1 MSRLFKDGQVLPF
14 NGGHFINP
22 SFKRPWGSKEGKGV
36 KGKPLNAHAEK
47 GRMRERIWQLMED
60 REIARFPRPAYGRI
74 PNFLGAEE
82 AAQRLAVLP
91 EFQGSKVVKVNPD
104 SPQNPVREA
113 VLSSGKVL
121 IMPTP
126 RLREGFL
133 VLDPKTISKQAT
145 RGASTIK
152 GAFKYGK
159 PADTGKIPKIDLI
172 VAGSVAV
179 SPDGARIGK
188 GGGYIEI
195 EYGILR
201 ELNLVG
207 EETPIATTVH
217 DVQVV
222 DGLPMED
229 HDFSVDVI
237 VTPTRTVRV
246 KERRHRPKGII
257 WKKITP
263 EMLERMPVLTELK
276 RKVDQG
282 GDL

>member
-1 MSRLFKDGQVLPF
+1 V
-14 NGGHFINP
+14 
-22 SFKRPWGSKEGKGV
+22 
-36 KGKPLNAHAEK
+36 EK
-47 GRMRERIWQLMED
+47 GRIRERIWELMENK
-60 REIARFPRPAYGRI
+60 EIARFPRPVYGRI

-82 AAQRLAVLP
+82 AARKLIALP
-91 EFQGSKVVKVNPD
+91 EFQRAKVVKVNPD

-133 VLDPKTISKQAT
+133 VLDPKLISKRAV
-145 RGASTIK
+145 RAASTIR

-159 PADTGKIPKIDLI
+159 PAGIEKIPKIDLI

-188 GGGYIEI
+188 GGGYSEI

-201 ELNLVG
+201 NLNLVG
-207 EETPIATTVH
+207 EKTPIATTVH
-217 DVQVV
+217 DLQVV
-222 DGLPMED
+222 DGVPMEE

-237 VTPTRTVRV
+237 VTPTRAIRV
-246 KERRHRPKGII
+246 KERRNRPKGII
-257 WKKITP
+257 WEKVTP
-263 EMLERMPVLTELK
+263 DMLERMPVLMELR

-282 GDL
+282 DNL

>member
-1 MSRLFKDGQVLPF
+1 VFPF
-14 NGGHFINP
+14 NGSHFINP
-22 SFKRPWGSKEGKGV
+22 SFKGPQDSKKGKGV
-36 KGKPLNAHAEK
+36 EEKPLKAQVEK
-47 GRMRERIWQLMED
+47 GQIRERIWKLMENK
-60 REIARFPRPAYGRI
+60 EIARFPRPVYGRI

-82 AAQRLAVLP
+82 AARKLTALP
-91 EFQGSKVVKVNPD
+91 EFQRTKVVKVNPD

-113 VLSSGKVL
+113 VLSGGKVL

-133 VLDPKTISKQAT
+133 VLDPKIISKQAM
-145 RGASTIK
+145 GEAATIR

-159 PADTGKIPKIDLI
+159 PADIGKIPKIDLI

-188 GGGYIEI
+188 GGGYSEI

-207 EETPIATTVH
+207 GETPIVTTVH

-222 DGLPMED
+222 DEAPMEE
-229 HDFSVDVI
+229 HDFSVDII
-237 VTPTRTVRV
+237 VTPTRTIRV
-246 KERRHRPKGII
+246 KERRNRPKGII
-257 WKKITP
+257 WEKVTP
-263 EMLERMPVLTELK
+263 DMLEKMPILMELR

-282 GDL
+282 SDL

>member
-1 MSRLFKDGQVLPF
+1 LKAQV
-14 NGGHFINP
+14 
-22 SFKRPWGSKEGKGV
+22 
-36 KGKPLNAHAEK
+36 EK
-47 GRMRERIWQLMED
+47 GRIRERVWKLMKD
-60 REIARFPRPAYGRI
+60 QEIARFPRPVYGRI

-82 AAQRLAVLP
+82 AARKLTALP
-91 EFQGSKVVKVNPD
+91 EFQRAKVVKVNPD

-133 VLDPKTISKQAT
+133 VLDPKIIPKQAL
-145 RGASTIK
+145 REASTIR
-152 GAFKYGK
+152 GAFKHGK
-159 PADTGKIPKIDLI
+159 PVDIGKIPKVDLI

-188 GGGYIEI
+188 GGGYSEI

-201 ELNLVG
+201 ELNLIG
-207 EETPIATTVH
+207 EGTPIVTTVH
-217 DVQVV
+217 DVQIV
-222 DGLPMED
+222 DEAPMEE

-237 VTPTRTVRV
+237 VTPTRTIRV
-246 KERRHRPKGII
+246 EERRNRPKGII
-257 WKKITP
+257 WEKVTP
-263 EMLERMPVLTELK
+263 EMLERMPVLTELR

>member
-1 MSRLFKDGQVLPF
+1 MKAQ
-14 NGGHFINP
+14 
-22 SFKRPWGSKEGKGV
+22 
-36 KGKPLNAHAEK
+36 AEK
-47 GRMRERIWQLMED
+47 GRIRERIWKLIED
-60 REIARFPRPAYGRI
+60 KEIARFPRPVYGRI

-82 AAQRLAVLP
+82 AARKLTALP
-91 EFQGSKVVKVNPD
+91 EFKRAKVVKVNPD
-104 SPQNPVREA
+104 SPQNPVRAA
-113 VLSSGKVL
+113 VLFSGKVL

-133 VLDPKTISKQAT
+133 ILDPKIISKQAM
-145 RGASTIK
+145 RGAPTIR

-159 PADTGKIPKIDLI
+159 PADIGKIPKIDLI

-188 GGGYIEI
+188 GGGYSEI

-201 ELNLVG
+201 ELNLIG
-207 EETPIATTVH
+207 EKTQIVTTVH

-222 DGLPMED
+222 DGVPMED
-229 HDFSVDVI
+229 HDFAVDVI
-237 VTPTRTVRV
+237 VTPTRTIRV
-246 KERRHRPKGII
+246 KERRNRPKGII
-257 WKKITP
+257 WEKVTP
-263 EMLERMPVLTELK
+263 DMLERMPILMELK

>member
-1 MSRLFKDGQVLPF
+1 MKAQV
-14 NGGHFINP
+14 
-22 SFKRPWGSKEGKGV
+22 
-36 KGKPLNAHAEK
+36 EK
-47 GRMRERIWQLMED
+47 GRIRERIWGLLED
-60 REIARFPRPAYGRI
+60 RGIARFPRPVYGRI
-74 PNFLGAEE
+74 PNFLGVEE
-82 AAQRLAVLP
+82 AARKLIALP
-91 EFQGSKVVKVNPD
+91 EFQRAMVVKVNPD
-104 SPQNPVREA
+104 SPQSPVREA

-133 VLDPKTISKQAT
+133 VLDPEIIPKQAI
-145 RGASTIK
+145 RGASTIM

-159 PADTGKIPKIDLI
+159 PADIGKIPKIDLI

-188 GGGYIEI
+188 GGGYSEI

-201 ELNLVG
+201 ELKLIG
-207 EETPIATTVH
+207 EETPIITTVH
-217 DVQVV
+217 DMQVI
-222 DGLPMED
+222 DGVPTED

-237 VTPTRTVRV
+237 VTPTRTIRVR
-246 KERRHRPKGII
+246 ERRNRPKGII
-257 WKKITP
+257 WEKVTP
-263 EMLERMPVLTELK
+263 DMLERMPVLMELK

>member
-1 MSRLFKDGQVLPF
+1 LKAQV
-14 NGGHFINP
+14 
-22 SFKRPWGSKEGKGV
+22 
-36 KGKPLNAHAEK
+36 EK
-47 GRMRERIWQLMED
+47 GRIRERIWELLED
-60 REIARFPRPAYGRI
+60 QGIARFPRPVYGRI

-82 AAQRLAVLP
+82 AARKLTALL
-91 EFQGSKVVKVNPD
+91 EFQRAMVVKVNPD

-133 VLDPKTISKQAT
+133 VLDPKMIYKQAMK
-145 RGASTIK
+145 GASTIR

-159 PADTGKIPKIDLI
+159 PVGIGGIPKIDLI

-179 SPDGARIGK
+179 SPDGARMGK
-188 GGGYIEI
+188 GGGYSEI

-201 ELNLVG
+201 ELNLIG
-207 EETPIATTVH
+207 EETPIVTTVH

-222 DGLPMED
+222 DEVPMEE

-237 VTPTRTVRV
+237 VTPTRTIRV
-246 KERRHRPKGII
+246 KERRNRPKGII
-257 WKKITP
+257 WEKVTP
-263 EMLERMPVLTELK
+263 EMLERMPVLMELRK
-276 RKVDQG
+276 KVDQG
-282 GDL
+282 SNL

>member
-1 MSRLFKDGQVLPF
+1 MKAQV
-14 NGGHFINP
+14 
-22 SFKRPWGSKEGKGV
+22 
-36 KGKPLNAHAEK
+36 EK
-47 GRMRERIWQLMED
+47 GQIRERIWKLMENK
-60 REIARFPRPAYGRI
+60 EIARFPRPVYGRI

-82 AAQRLAVLP
+82 AARKLTALP
-91 EFQGSKVVKVNPD
+91 EFQRTKVVKVNPD

-113 VLSSGKVL
+113 VLSGGKVL

-133 VLDPKTISKQAT
+133 VLDPKIISKQAM
-145 RGASTIK
+145 GEAATIR

-159 PADTGKIPKIDLI
+159 PADIGKIPKIDLI

-188 GGGYIEI
+188 GGGYSEI

-207 EETPIATTVH
+207 GETPIVTTVH

-222 DGLPMED
+222 DEAPMEE
-229 HDFSVDVI
+229 HDFSVDII
-237 VTPTRTVRV
+237 VTPTRTIRV
-246 KERRHRPKGII
+246 KERRNRPKGII
-257 WKKITP
+257 WEKVTP
-263 EMLERMPVLTELK
+263 DMLEKMPILMELR

-282 GDL
+282 SDL